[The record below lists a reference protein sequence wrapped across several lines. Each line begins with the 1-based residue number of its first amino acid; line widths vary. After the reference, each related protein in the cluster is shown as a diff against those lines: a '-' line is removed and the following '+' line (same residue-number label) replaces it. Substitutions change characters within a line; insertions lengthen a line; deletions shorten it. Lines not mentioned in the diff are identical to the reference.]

1 MNDTEDLLILTLNQL
16 NCLPSNESQKIQTIS
31 QIKNEDFA
39 EIIVKVINKIIQI
52 KNLEIDFPE
61 SASKEMN
68 KKYVEAQKI
77 VEFIKNLGLRGDLG
91 INQILFPS
99 QRDMQNLLEFTLEII
114 TQNDTGADDFTQVN
128 EQNLVKKKIGKILNN
143 WKNEN
148 FIIPELNENIYNEND
163 FYLNEYYLKIE
174 KSKMKELNN
183 YKKKFN
189 ENVSKNFKE
198 NSKNT
203 TKNIENSDNIF
214 FIQEEDNEILKFTTG
229 EQKHNYL
236 IDKLKL
242 KNSIKSSNEKEQNFI
257 NIFSKRNKA
266 IDFLFNNYKENNFIN
281 NVNIIKNK
289 NKIFYGGDFSNFI
302 TNLNKQST
310 LISNE
315 NNDNNNIN
323 NENEEE
329 SKTNVFKNKLETII
343 SNFEEEK
350 RIKNE
355 EINELNNKLLSIN
368 NQIEKYKQ
376 NHIEHNEQKTNL
388 LNELE
393 QLSNNNQILL
403 KEIEDQMKAY
413 EQMKKFQSK
422 EMVENDVIN
431 EVENL
436 EKKYQNMV
444 DNWNDYSN
452 QAKSRIQE
460 LKTAINTKK
469 KEYTYKSDQ
478 INVLKKEIEEIS
490 SKIQMKQ
497 ELAQFLSEEYQKIP
511 LNINRNSFIN
521 RIAELTNNIN
531 KERQNISQYLKDLNE
546 ADMKINKY
554 NETIKRVDNELEDII
569 FQDAKNNRKL
579 NDVYAAFIKLR
590 DGYSNLQKN
599 IIDNFNKKSKLREL
613 ESQVYD
619 YKIKLKS
626 YDMNQLQ
633 EQINFL
639 KNINN
644 INNYF
649 YLIKI

>member
-1 MNDTEDLLILTLNQL
+1 MNDNEDLLILTLNQL
-16 NCLPSNESQKIQTIS
+16 NCLPNDENSEKIKSVS

-39 EIIVKVINKIIQI
+39 TIIVKVINKIIQI
-52 KNLEIDFPE
+52 KNIEIDFPE
-61 SASKEMN
+61 NASKEMN

-114 TQNDTGADDFTQVN
+114 TQNDTGADDFTQVT
-128 EQNLVKKKIGKILNN
+128 EQNLIKKKIGKILQN

-148 FIIPELNENIYNEND
+148 FIIPELNENVYNEND
-163 FYLNEYYLKIE
+163 FYSNEFFLKIE
-174 KSKMKELNN
+174 KSKIKELNN

-189 ENVSKNFKE
+189 ENVSKDFKE

-203 TKNIENSDNIF
+203 TKKIENSDNIF

-236 IDKLKL
+236 IERLKL
-242 KNSIKSSNEKEQNFI
+242 KNSTKSSNEKEQNFI

-289 NKIFYGGDFSNFI
+289 NKIFYGGDFSKLI

-315 NNDNNNIN
+315 NNNNISEN
-323 NENEEE
+323 EQNEN
-329 SKTNVFKNKLETII
+329 TFKNKLDTII

-368 NQIEKYKQ
+368 NQIEKFKQ

-393 QLSNNNQILL
+393 QLSNKNQILL

-422 EMVENDVIN
+422 ELLENDVIN
-431 EVENL
+431 EVETL

-478 INVLKKEIEEIS
+478 INLLKKEIEDIS
-490 SKIQMKQ
+490 TKIQMKQ
-497 ELAQFLSEEYQKIP
+497 ELAQFLSEEYQRIP
-511 LNINRNSFIN
+511 LNINRNSFVN

-531 KERQNISQYLKDLNE
+531 KERQNISQYLKELKD
-546 ADMKINKY
+546 ADNKINKY

-569 FQDAKNNRKL
+569 FQDAKNNKKL
-579 NDVYAAFIKLR
+579 NDVYAAFINLR
-590 DGYSNLQKN
+590 NGYNNLQKN
-599 IIDNFNKKSKLREL
+599 IIENSIKKSKLREL
-613 ESQVYD
+613 DSQVYD

-639 KNINN
+639 KNVN
-644 INNYF
+644 
-649 YLIKI
+649 KQQ

>member
-39 EIIVKVINKIIQI
+39 EIIIKVINKIIQI

-114 TQNDTGADDFTQVN
+114 TQNDTGADEFTQVN
-128 EQNLVKKKIGKILNN
+128 EQNLIKKKIGKILNN

-315 NNDNNNIN
+315 NNNNNNIN

-554 NETIKRVDNELEDII
+554 NETIKRVDNELEDIL

-639 KNINN
+639 KNVN
-644 INNYF
+644 
-649 YLIKI
+649 KQ

>member
-39 EIIVKVINKIIQI
+39 EIIIKVINKIIQI

-114 TQNDTGADDFTQVN
+114 TQNDTGADEFTQVN
-128 EQNLVKKKIGKILNN
+128 EQNLIKKKIGKILNN

-148 FIIPELNENIYNEND
+148 FIIPELNDNIYKEND
-163 FYLNEYYLKIE
+163 FYFNEYYLKIE
-174 KSKMKELNN
+174 KSKIKELNN

-289 NKIFYGGDFSNFI
+289 NKIFYGGDFSKFI
-302 TNLNKQST
+302 TNLNTQST

-315 NNDNNNIN
+315 NNNNNIN
-323 NENEEE
+323 KENENEENE

-639 KNINN
+639 KNVN
-644 INNYF
+644 
-649 YLIKI
+649 KQQ

>member
-1 MNDTEDLLILTLNQL
+1 M
-16 NCLPSNESQKIQTIS
+16 
-31 QIKNEDFA
+31 
-39 EIIVKVINKIIQI
+39 
-52 KNLEIDFPE
+52 
-61 SASKEMN
+61 
-68 KKYVEAQKI
+68 
-77 VEFIKNLGLRGDLG
+77 
-91 INQILFPS
+91 
-99 QRDMQNLLEFTLEII
+99 
-114 TQNDTGADDFTQVN
+114 
-128 EQNLVKKKIGKILNN
+128 
-143 WKNEN
+143 
-148 FIIPELNENIYNEND
+148 
-163 FYLNEYYLKIE
+163 
-174 KSKMKELNN
+174 NN

-289 NKIFYGGDFSNFI
+289 NKIFYGGDFSKLI

-315 NNDNNNIN
+315 NNNNISEN
-323 NENEEE
+323 EQNEN
-329 SKTNVFKNKLETII
+329 TFKNKLDTII

-368 NQIEKYKQ
+368 NQIEKFKQ

-422 EMVENDVIN
+422 E
-431 EVENL
+431 
-436 EKKYQNMV
+436 
-444 DNWNDYSN
+444 
-452 QAKSRIQE
+452 
-460 LKTAINTKK
+460 
-469 KEYTYKSDQ
+469 
-478 INVLKKEIEEIS
+478 
-490 SKIQMKQ
+490 
-497 ELAQFLSEEYQKIP
+497 
-511 LNINRNSFIN
+511 
-521 RIAELTNNIN
+521 
-531 KERQNISQYLKDLNE
+531 
-546 ADMKINKY
+546 
-554 NETIKRVDNELEDII
+554 
-569 FQDAKNNRKL
+569 
-579 NDVYAAFIKLR
+579 
-590 DGYSNLQKN
+590 
-599 IIDNFNKKSKLREL
+599 
-613 ESQVYD
+613 
-619 YKIKLKS
+619 
-626 YDMNQLQ
+626 
-633 EQINFL
+633 
-639 KNINN
+639 
-644 INNYF
+644 
-649 YLIKI
+649 

>member
-289 NKIFYGGDFSNFI
+289 NKIFYGGDFSKFI
-302 TNLNKQST
+302 TNLNTQST

-315 NNDNNNIN
+315 NNNNNIN
-323 NENEEE
+323 KENENEENE

-554 NETIKRVDNELEDII
+554 NETIKRVDNELEDIL

-590 DGYSNLQKN
+590 EGYSNLQKN

-639 KNINN
+639 KNVN
-644 INNYF
+644 
-649 YLIKI
+649 KQ

>member
-39 EIIVKVINKIIQI
+39 EIIIKVINKIIQI

-236 IDKLKL
+236 IEKLKL

-315 NNDNNNIN
+315 NNNNNNIN

-639 KNINN
+639 KNVN
-644 INNYF
+644 
-649 YLIKI
+649 KQ

>member
-1 MNDTEDLLILTLNQL
+1 MNDNEDLLILTLNQL
-16 NCLPSNESQKIQTIS
+16 NCLPNDENSEKIKSVS

-39 EIIVKVINKIIQI
+39 TIIVKVINKIIQI
-52 KNLEIDFPE
+52 KNIEIDFPE
-61 SASKEMN
+61 NASKEMN

-114 TQNDTGADDFTQVN
+114 TQNDTGADDFTQVT
-128 EQNLVKKKIGKILNN
+128 EQNLIKKKIGKILQN

-148 FIIPELNENIYNEND
+148 FIIPELNENVYNEND
-163 FYLNEYYLKIE
+163 FYSNEFFLKIE
-174 KSKMKELNN
+174 KSKIKELNN

-189 ENVSKNFKE
+189 ENVSKDFKE

-203 TKNIENSDNIF
+203 TKKIENSDNIF

-236 IDKLKL
+236 IERLKL
-242 KNSIKSSNEKEQNFI
+242 KNSTKSSNEKEQNFI

-289 NKIFYGGDFSNFI
+289 NKIFYGGDFSKLI

-315 NNDNNNIN
+315 NNNNISEN
-323 NENEEE
+323 EQNEN
-329 SKTNVFKNKLETII
+329 TFKNKLDTII

-368 NQIEKYKQ
+368 NQIEKFKQ

-393 QLSNNNQILL
+393 QLSNKNQILL

-422 EMVENDVIN
+422 ELLENDVIN
-431 EVENL
+431 EVETL

-478 INVLKKEIEEIS
+478 INLLKKEIEDIS
-490 SKIQMKQ
+490 TKIQMKQ
-497 ELAQFLSEEYQKIP
+497 ELAQFLSEEYQRIP
-511 LNINRNSFIN
+511 LNINRNSFVN

-531 KERQNISQYLKDLNE
+531 KERQNISQYLKELKD
-546 ADMKINKY
+546 ADNKINKY

-569 FQDAKNNRKL
+569 FQDAKNNKKL
-579 NDVYAAFIKLR
+579 NDVYAAFINLR
-590 DGYSNLQKN
+590 NGYNNLQKN
-599 IIDNFNKKSKLREL
+599 IIENSIKKSKLREL
-613 ESQVYD
+613 DSQVYD

-639 KNINN
+639 KNVN
-644 INNYF
+644 
-649 YLIKI
+649 KQ

>member
-1 MNDTEDLLILTLNQL
+1 MNDNEDLLILTLNQL
-16 NCLPSNESQKIQTIS
+16 NCLPNDENSEKIKSVS

-39 EIIVKVINKIIQI
+39 TIIVKVINKIIQI
-52 KNLEIDFPE
+52 KNIEIDFPE
-61 SASKEMN
+61 NASKEMN

-77 VEFIKNLGLRGDLG
+77 VDFIKNLGLRGDLG

-114 TQNDTGADDFTQVN
+114 TQNDTGADDFTQVT
-128 EQNLVKKKIGKILNN
+128 EQNLIKKKIGKILQN

-148 FIIPELNENIYNEND
+148 FIIPELNENVYNEND
-163 FYLNEYYLKIE
+163 FYSNEFFLKIE
-174 KSKMKELNN
+174 KSKIKELNN

-189 ENVSKNFKE
+189 ENVSKDFKE

-203 TKNIENSDNIF
+203 TKKIENSDNIF

-236 IDKLKL
+236 IERLKL
-242 KNSIKSSNEKEQNFI
+242 KNSTKSSNEKEQNFI

-289 NKIFYGGDFSNFI
+289 NKIFYGGDFSKLI

-315 NNDNNNIN
+315 NNNNISEN
-323 NENEEE
+323 EQNEN
-329 SKTNVFKNKLETII
+329 TFKNKLDTII

-368 NQIEKYKQ
+368 NQIEKFKQ

-422 EMVENDVIN
+422 ELLENDVIN
-431 EVENL
+431 EVETL

-452 QAKSRIQE
+452 QAKNRIQE

-478 INVLKKEIEEIS
+478 INLLKKEIEDIS
-490 SKIQMKQ
+490 TKIQMKQ
-497 ELAQFLSEEYQKIP
+497 ELAQFLSEEYQRIP
-511 LNINRNSFIN
+511 LNINRNSFVN

-531 KERQNISQYLKDLNE
+531 KERQNISQYLKELKD
-546 ADMKINKY
+546 ADNKINKY

-569 FQDAKNNRKL
+569 FQDAKNNKKL
-579 NDVYAAFIKLR
+579 NDVYAAFINLR
-590 DGYSNLQKN
+590 NGYNNLQKN
-599 IIDNFNKKSKLREL
+599 IIENSIKKSKLREL
-613 ESQVYD
+613 DSQVYD

-639 KNINN
+639 KNVN
-644 INNYF
+644 
-649 YLIKI
+649 KQQ

>member
-1 MNDTEDLLILTLNQL
+1 MNDNEDLLILTLNQL
-16 NCLPSNESQKIQTIS
+16 NCLPNDENSEKIKSVS

-39 EIIVKVINKIIQI
+39 TIIVKVINKIIQI
-52 KNLEIDFPE
+52 KNIEIDFPE
-61 SASKEMN
+61 NASKEMN

-77 VEFIKNLGLRGDLG
+77 VDFIKNLGLRGDLG

-114 TQNDTGADDFTQVN
+114 TQNDTGADDFTQVT
-128 EQNLVKKKIGKILNN
+128 EQNLIKKKIGKILQN

-148 FIIPELNENIYNEND
+148 FIIPELNENVYNEND
-163 FYLNEYYLKIE
+163 FYSNEFFLKIE
-174 KSKMKELNN
+174 KSKIKELNN

-189 ENVSKNFKE
+189 ENVSKDFKE

-203 TKNIENSDNIF
+203 TKKIENSDNIF

-236 IDKLKL
+236 IERLKL
-242 KNSIKSSNEKEQNFI
+242 KNSTKSSNEKEQNFI

-289 NKIFYGGDFSNFI
+289 NKIFYGGDFSKLI

-315 NNDNNNIN
+315 NNNNISEN
-323 NENEEE
+323 EQNEN
-329 SKTNVFKNKLETII
+329 TFKNKLDTII

-368 NQIEKYKQ
+368 NQIEKFKQ

-393 QLSNNNQILL
+393 QLSNKNQILL

-422 EMVENDVIN
+422 ELLENDVIN
-431 EVENL
+431 EVETL

-478 INVLKKEIEEIS
+478 INLLKKEIEDIS
-490 SKIQMKQ
+490 TKIQMKQ
-497 ELAQFLSEEYQKIP
+497 ELAQFLSEEYQRIP
-511 LNINRNSFIN
+511 LNINRNSFVN

-531 KERQNISQYLKDLNE
+531 KERQNISQYLKELKD
-546 ADMKINKY
+546 ADNKINKY

-569 FQDAKNNRKL
+569 FQDAKNNKKL
-579 NDVYAAFIKLR
+579 NDVYAAFINLR
-590 DGYSNLQKN
+590 NGYNNLQKN
-599 IIDNFNKKSKLREL
+599 IIENSIKKSKLREL
-613 ESQVYD
+613 DSQVYD

-639 KNINN
+639 KNVN
-644 INNYF
+644 
-649 YLIKI
+649 KQQ

>member
-148 FIIPELNENIYNEND
+148 FIIPELNENIYKEND
-163 FYLNEYYLKIE
+163 FYFNEYYLKIE
-174 KSKMKELNN
+174 KSKIKELNN

-289 NKIFYGGDFSNFI
+289 NKIFYGGDFSKFI
-302 TNLNKQST
+302 TNLNTQST

-315 NNDNNNIN
+315 NNNNNIN
-323 NENEEE
+323 KENENEENE

-511 LNINRNSFIN
+511 LNINRNSFIT

-546 ADMKINKY
+546 ADLKINKY
-554 NETIKRVDNELEDII
+554 NETIKRVDNELEDIL

-590 DGYSNLQKN
+590 EGYSNLQKN

-639 KNINN
+639 KNVN
-644 INNYF
+644 
-649 YLIKI
+649 KQ

>member
-236 IDKLKL
+236 IEKLKL

-315 NNDNNNIN
+315 NNNNNNIN

-639 KNINN
+639 KNVN
-644 INNYF
+644 
-649 YLIKI
+649 KQ